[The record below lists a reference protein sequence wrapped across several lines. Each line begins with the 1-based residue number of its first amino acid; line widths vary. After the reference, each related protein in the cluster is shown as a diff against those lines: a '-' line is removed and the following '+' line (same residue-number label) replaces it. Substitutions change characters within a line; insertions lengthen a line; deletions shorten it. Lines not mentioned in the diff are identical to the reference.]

1 MNIFIFRFDFE
12 GWILPYSQPEINEK
26 NRTLYHHGEESGR
39 PGYTLQELF
48 QLSRYQKLN
57 NTIKGKFI
65 IFLFFRSSVIQ
76 QKIIAINTIANI
88 LALNST
94 GIYDGIIDVPIEQI
108 FFVIRFCL
116 DDNTP
121 GVLNASIKAMRN
133 LIFSQVDET
142 CLDSLLGKK

>member
-1 MNIFIFRFDFE
+1 M
-12 GWILPYSQPEINEK
+12 
-26 NRTLYHHGEESGR
+26 
-39 PGYTLQELF
+39 
-48 QLSRYQKLN
+48 
-57 NTIKGKFI
+57 
-65 IFLFFRSSVIQ
+65 FFRSSVIQ